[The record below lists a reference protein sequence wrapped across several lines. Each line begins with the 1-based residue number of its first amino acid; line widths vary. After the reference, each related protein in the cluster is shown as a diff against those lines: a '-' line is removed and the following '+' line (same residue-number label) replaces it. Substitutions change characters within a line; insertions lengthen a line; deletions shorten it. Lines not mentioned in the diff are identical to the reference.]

1 MCVHCSTGV
10 EMLMRLAMV
19 SKFRSAVTFGLAAL
33 SLMMRLA
40 PGAPPVL
47 TPASTTVACEGPA
60 AVAGA
65 A

>member
-1 MCVHCSTGV
+1 MPI
-10 EMLMRLAMV
+10 RLAIV
-19 SKFRSAVTFGLAAL
+19 SGFRSAVTFGLAAP
-33 SLMMRLA
+33 SLIMRPA
-40 PGAPPVL
+40 PGDPPVL